1 MAAYSRSQIVDTL
14 DRFHQRATYGAV
26 AALCGKSPRSVM
38 QGLPRNWRHSWVVNQ
53 SSGEPTD
60 YHELMRHPS
69 LFERDRILVTP
80 DELAAWLRDPR

>member
-1 MAAYSRSQIVDTL
+1 
-14 DRFHQRATYGAV
+14 
-26 AALCGKSPRSVM
+26 M
-38 QGLPRNWRHSWVVNQ
+38 QGMPRNWRHSWVVNQ